1 MSCKLTFSAFLL
13 CVAAASVAGCGRSD
27 IPELGTVTGTVML
40 NNQPLADAIVSFT
53 PQESGRPS
61 SAQTDATGRYSLIYV
76 ADVDG
81 AIVGKHSVTVRR
93 VLTAADDDLPDD
105 PADLEEGQVMI
116 EELPASA
123 SDGSIIKEVTA
134 GSNSIDI
141 ALAG

>member
-1 MSCKLTFSAFLL
+1 
-13 CVAAASVAGCGRSD
+13 
-27 IPELGTVTGTVML
+27 ML